1 MQLKRMENLKF
12 NIKQFIIITLLTSIW
27 INISEIF
34 RYFVFVM
41 DRTKAFFPNKE
52 GVAEM
57 NISIFSIW
65 GVWDTILTGILVFIF
80 WLYANTYG
88 NNNRSVIVSGTIV
101 WIAVFVIFWI
111 ATANMGLA
119 NWSILLIT
127 LPLSWLELVIGAF
140 IASKLY
146 KKKKAFI

>member
-146 KKKKAFI
+146 KKKMAFI